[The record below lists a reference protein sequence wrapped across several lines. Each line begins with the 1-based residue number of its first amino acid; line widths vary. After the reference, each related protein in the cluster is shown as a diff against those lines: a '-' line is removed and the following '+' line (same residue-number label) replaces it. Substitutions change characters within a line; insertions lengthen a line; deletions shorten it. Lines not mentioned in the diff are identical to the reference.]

1 MTAGASKSPS
11 ELRVEK
17 SASHRRKFLG
27 RGLPFQLRT
36 NRLARTLFGLVQ
48 PGACAVLIIVF
59 AWHGFSPF
67 PCARHISAEFISY
80 RALRAYVVHFLPSF
94 LTHANTRQIP
104 DTQPFGRC
112 KGCRPPKPAQ
122 GFLAS
127 SGSSGSSSRAEAI
140 QPPAGSD
147 PIATW

>member
-1 MTAGASKSPS
+1 MTAGVSKSPS

-48 PGACAVLIIVF
+48 PGACAVLILVF

-80 RALRAYVVHFLPSF
+80 RANMYISYQASLHTPTLDRSRTRSLLVAFWSLRRLPPSQASPGLF
-94 LTHANTRQIP
+94 WRRLARLVAQK
-104 DTQPFGRC
+104 PFSHR
-112 KGCRPPKPAQ
+112 
-122 GFLAS
+122 
-127 SGSSGSSSRAEAI
+127 RAPI
-140 QPPAGSD
+140 Q
-147 PIATW
+147 